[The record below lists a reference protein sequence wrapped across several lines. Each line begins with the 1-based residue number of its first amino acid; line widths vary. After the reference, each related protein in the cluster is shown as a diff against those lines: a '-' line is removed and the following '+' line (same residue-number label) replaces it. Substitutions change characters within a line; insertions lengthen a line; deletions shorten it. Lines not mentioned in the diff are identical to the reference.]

1 MPKDKFLLPVNQ
13 LCLCMCVGD
22 QEKKSGICCLVRA
35 NYPDNWLQFLSSAS
49 GSLDKKQKHRSS
61 GRENLISSLQTPG
74 APTPARAQEL
84 GCAVESGTE
93 GHSCEELE
101 TRPGRRPQKS
111 ELAGLGFRVDSVGS
125 RVSFLGYG

>member
-13 LCLCMCVGD
+13 LCLCMCVGG
-22 QEKKSGICCLVRA
+22 QEKKSGIYCLVRA

-49 GSLDKKQKHRSS
+49 GSLDKKQKHCSS
-61 GRENLISSLQTPG
+61 GREDLTSSLQTPG
-74 APTPARAQEL
+74 ALTPAKAQEL

-101 TRPGRRPQKS
+101 TRPGRRPQKK
-111 ELAGLGFRVDSVGS
+111 
-125 RVSFLGYG
+125 

>member
-13 LCLCMCVGD
+13 LCLCMCVGG
-22 QEKKSGICCLVRA
+22 QGKKSGIHCLVRA

-61 GRENLISSLQTPG
+61 GREDLTSSLQTPG
-74 APTPARAQEL
+74 PPTPARAQEL

-101 TRPGRRPQKS
+101 TRPRRKPQKS
-111 ELAGLGFRVDSVGS
+111 ERAGLGFRVDSVGS
-125 RVSFLGYG
+125 RVSFLGFG

>member
-1 MPKDKFLLPVNQ
+1 M
-13 LCLCMCVGD
+13 
-22 QEKKSGICCLVRA
+22 RA

-61 GRENLISSLQTPG
+61 GREDLTSSLQNPG
-74 APTPARAQEL
+74 ALTPARAQEL
-84 GCAVESGTE
+84 GCAGESGNE
-93 GHSCEELE
+93 GHSCREELE